1 MNHKNF
7 QFNHFKIHTQYSIC
21 EGALKISDLAEFCK
35 SNNINSVGIS
45 DSFNMC
51 GVLEFSQDI
60 SKVGTQ
66 PLIGTQ
72 INFSF
77 LNNNVKKIGKIS
89 LIAKNH
95 TGYKNLLKLSSQSYL
110 SIEKNE
116 DPHCSIDSLIQ
127 YSDGILVLIGGS
139 YSLISSLLLDNNI
152 NECEFLIKK
161 IQKIFNENI
170 YIEIQ
175 RHSEKHEPE
184 LENRLLEFSSKLSI
198 PIIATHEV
206 FYMNKDMHE
215 AHDAYV
221 CVGQKTYVNDLKRL
235 QYSNQHYFKTT
246 EEMKELFKDLPE
258 ALENNFLLPTRCSFR
273 PLPSKPMLPNFN
285 SDSENVNQELK
296 NQAEKGLKIKLENF
310 VLNNIKDEKDKNPV
324 AQKYKERL
332 AYEVEMISKM
342 KFSGYFLIVSDYIKW
357 AKSNNIPVG
366 PGRGS
371 GAGSLVA
378 WCLSITDL
386 DPIKFGLIFERFLNP
401 DRISMPDF
409 DIDFCQEDRDKVINY
424 VKDKYKNKVAQ
435 IITFGK
441 LQARMALRD
450 IGRVIGL
457 PYGRVDQLSKM
468 IPFDPSRPLSLAESV
483 AIEPRIQEAQKEDPA
498 IDKLINLAL
507 KLEGLY
513 RNIATHAAGIVIG
526 DKDLTEIVPLY
537 KDHESS
543 IPIPVTQFD
552 MKWAE
557 EAGLV
562 KFDFLGLKT
571 LTVIKKTIELIIKE
585 GVSFDLEKIPLDDDK
600 TFQLLSSGETMGIFQ
615 LESSGMREVLKQM
628 KPNMF
633 EDIIALVALYR
644 PGPMQNISTY
654 NNRKHGLE
662 EPDYLHPKIKN
673 ILKETYGVIIY
684 QEQVMQIAQSLSGFS
699 AGKADI
705 LRKAMGKKKSAE
717 MERQKKDFIEGAIK
731 NNISREQA
739 IYIFQLV
746 EKFAQYG
753 FNKSHA
759 AAYALIAYQTAYLKT
774 HYPLSF
780 FSASMSMEMSNTD
793 KLNQFYEELKRL
805 SINICNPCINN
816 CFADF
821 VPKNK
826 TIYYALSGI
835 KAVGYEAI
843 SNVIK
848 EREKNGKFKSI
859 EDFVQRV
866 NSKDINKLQL
876 EGLIKAGAFDCLD
889 KNRSKLFNNVP
900 EIIKHSKNYDETSYV
915 NQINLFESKT
925 NENFK
930 LFFND
935 FPEWDE
941 PEKIKREFESIG
953 FFVSDH
959 PLKNYKQ
966 ILKDYNV
973 INYQTFVENPNISE
987 CMLAGTVMAIQEKK
1001 TAKGMPYAIVK
1012 FSDLS
1017 QMFEFFIFSE
1027 NLVLNRE
1034 KLSAGRSFLIS
1045 AKRELM
1051 KNGMERINAF
1061 KIFFIDDIKEKKIE
1075 NIKIILKNTNELKDL
1090 KNILVEGGNTKVSF
1104 NYYENGK
1111 FFVFKLKNNKKI
1123 NSETIKSIEKQGF
1136 LTEISNL

>member
-1 MNHKNF
+1 MSLNKF
-7 QFNHFKIHTQYSIC
+7 QFNHLKIHTQYSIC
-21 EGALKISDLAEFCK
+21 EGALKIADLSSYCK
-35 SNNINSVGIS
+35 SHNINSVGIS

-51 GVLEFSQDI
+51 GVLEFSEEI

-66 PLIGTQ
+66 PIIGTQ

-77 LNNNVKKIGKIS
+77 SHNNLEKIGKIS
-89 LIAKNH
+89 LIAKNI
-95 TGYKNLLKLSSQSYL
+95 TGYKNLLKLSSNSYL
-110 SIEKNE
+110 SIEKNHE
-116 DPHCSIDSLIQ
+116 PHCAIEELINH
-127 YSDGILVLIGGS
+127 SEGLIVLLGGS
-139 YSLISSLLLDNNI
+139 HSLISSLILNSNI
-152 NECEFLIKK
+152 SECEFLINK
-161 IQKIFNENI
+161 IIMSYKNNA

-175 RHSEKHEPE
+175 RHGEAHEPE
-184 LENRLLEFSSKLSI
+184 LEARLLNLSTKLNI
-198 PIIATHEV
+198 PLLATHEV
-206 FYMNKDMHE
+206 YYLNQDIHE
-215 AHDAYV
+215 AHDAYI
-221 CVGQKTYVNDLKRL
+221 CVGQKTYVSDTKRL
-235 QYSNQHYFKTT
+235 RYSDQHYLKNDT
-246 EEMKELFKDLPE
+246 EMSELFTDLPE
-258 ALENNFLLPTRCSFR
+258 ALENNKNISYRCSYR
-273 PLPSKPMLPNFN
+273 PLTNKPMLPNFN
-285 SDSENVNQELK
+285 TESSNVNDELK
-296 NQAEKGLKIKLENF
+296 LQAKIGLEKKLKDFILINIEDQNEKKLLTIKYE
-310 VLNNIKDEKDKNPV
+310 
-324 AQKYKERL
+324 ERL
-332 AYEVEMISKM
+332 NYEVEMISKM

-357 AKSNNIPVG
+357 AKTNNIPVG

-498 IDKLINLAL
+498 IDKLVKLAL

-526 DKDLTEIVPLY
+526 DKDLTEIIPLY
-537 KDHESS
+537 KDHDST

-571 LTVIKKTIELIIKE
+571 LTVIKKTIKLIKE
-585 GVSFDLEKIPLDDDK
+585 EGTLLDIEKIPLDDSK
-600 TFQLLSSGETMGIFQ
+600 TFELLSSGETMGIFQ

-628 KPNMF
+628 RPNKF

-654 NNRKHGLE
+654 NNRKHGSE
-662 EPDYLHPKIKN
+662 NPDYLHPKIEN

-684 QEQVMQIAQSLSGFS
+684 QEQVMQIAQALSGFS

-717 MERQKKDFIEGAIK
+717 MERQKKDFIEGAVS
-731 NNISREQA
+731 NNIPKDQA

-774 HYPLSF
+774 HFPLSF
-780 FSASMSMEMSNTD
+780 FSASMSMDMSNTD

-805 SINICNPCINN
+805 SIKIHNPCINN
-816 CFADF
+816 CYADF
-821 VPKNK
+821 IPKNN
-826 TIYYALSGI
+826 TIYYALSAI

-848 EREKNGKFKSI
+848 EREENGKFKSI
-859 EDFVQRV
+859 EDFVKRV
-866 NSKDINKLQL
+866 HSKNVNKLQL

-889 KNRSKLFNNVP
+889 NNRSKIYNNVP
-900 EIIKHSKNYDETSYV
+900 ELIKQSKNYDENSEV
-915 NQINLFESKT
+915 NQINLFDSQT
-925 NENFK
+925 NQEFLINFEDYPAW
-930 LFFND
+930 N
-935 FPEWDE
+935 EQ
-941 PEKIKREFESIG
+941 EKIKREFESIG

-966 ILKDYNV
+966 VLESYNV
-973 INYQTFVENPNISE
+973 INYQNFVENAGVSE
-987 CMLAGTVMAIQEKK
+987 CMLSGTVMAIQEKK
-1001 TAKGMPYAIVK
+1001 TAKGMPFAIVK

-1017 QMFEFFIFSE
+1017 RMFEFFIFSE
-1027 NLVLNRE
+1027 VLISNRE
-1034 KLSAGRSFLIS
+1034 KLIPGKSFLIS
-1045 AKRELM
+1045 VKREML
-1051 KNGMERINAF
+1051 KTGIERTNVSR
-1061 KIFFIDDIKEKKIE
+1061 IFLIDDIKEK
-1075 NIKIILKNTNELKDL
+1075 NIRKLNIQIKESDNLEILKKEIIKEGKTSVSLNYIQNGRNFIFKFKNEKNLNLESLKSL
-1090 KNILVEGGNTKVSF
+1090 
-1104 NYYENGK
+1104 ENH
-1111 FFVFKLKNNKKI
+1111 
-1123 NSETIKSIEKQGF
+1123 GF
-1136 LTEISNL
+1136 LTKIIN

>member
-1 MNHKNF
+1 MTLSAF

-21 EGALKISDLAEFCK
+21 EGALKISDLSDFCK
-35 SNNINSVGIS
+35 LNNINAVGIS
-45 DSFNMC
+45 DSLNMC
-51 GVLEFSQDI
+51 GALEFSQEI
-60 SKVGTQ
+60 AKVGTQ
-66 PLIGTQ
+66 PIIGTQ
-72 INFSF
+72 INFSLC
-77 LNNNVKKIGKIS
+77 LNNLEKIGKIS
-89 LIAKNH
+89 LIAKNN

-110 SIEKNE
+110 SIDKNQV
-116 DPHCSIDSLIQ
+116 PHCSIENLIN
-127 YSDGILVLIGGS
+127 YSDGIIVLLGGS
-139 YSLISSLLLDNNI
+139 HSLISSLIQSNNI
-152 NECEFLIKK
+152 AECDFLINK
-161 IQKIFNENI
+161 INSVFKNNV

-175 RHSEKHEPE
+175 RHGEAHEPE
-184 LENRLLEFSSKLSI
+184 LEIKLLNTSSKYNI
-198 PIIATHEV
+198 PVVATHEV
-206 FYMNKDMHE
+206 FYISKEMHE
-215 AHDAYV
+215 AHDAYI
-221 CVGQKTYVNDLKRL
+221 CVGQKTYVNDIKRL
-235 QYSNQHYFKTT
+235 KYSNQHYLKTSN
-246 EEMKELFKDLPE
+246 EMLELFKDLPE
-258 ALENNFLLPTRCSFR
+258 AIENNIQLIHRCSYR

-285 SDSENVNQELK
+285 TDSSNVNDELK
-296 NQAEKGLKIKLENF
+296 DQANKGLEIKLKEF
-310 VLNNIKDEKDKNPV
+310 ILFNIQNEEEKKILTK
-324 AQKYKERL
+324 KYKDRL
-332 AYEVEMISKM
+332 NYEIEMISKM

-357 AKSNNIPVG
+357 AKHNNIPVG

-483 AIEPRIQEAQKEDPA
+483 AIEPRIQEAQKEDPV
-498 IDKLINLAL
+498 IDKLVKLAL

-526 DKDLTEIVPLY
+526 DKDLTEIIPLY

-571 LTVIKKTIELIIKE
+571 LTVIKKTIELIKTE
-585 GVSFDLEKIPLDDDK
+585 GKSLNLEKIPLDDLK
-600 TFQLLSSGETMGIFQ
+600 TFELLSSGETMGIFQ

-628 KPNMF
+628 KPNKF

-662 EPDYLHPKIKN
+662 EPDYLHPKIEN

-684 QEQVMQIAQSLSGFS
+684 QEQVMQIAQVLSGFS

-717 MERQKKDFIEGAIK
+717 MDRQKKDFIEGAIK
-731 NNISREQA
+731 NNISRDQA
-739 IYIFQLV
+739 NYIFQLV

-774 HYPLSF
+774 HFPLSF

-805 SINICNPCINN
+805 SINVCNPCINH

-821 VPKNK
+821 VPKNN
-826 TIYYALSGI
+826 TIYYALSAI
-835 KAVGYEAI
+835 KAVGFEAI

-848 EREKNGKFKSI
+848 ERELNGKFSSI
-859 EDFVQRV
+859 EDFIKRV

-876 EGLIKAGAFDCLD
+876 EGLIKAGTFDCLD
-889 KNRSKLFNNVP
+889 KNRSKLFYNVP
-900 EIIKHSKNYDETSYV
+900 EIIKHTKNYDENV
-915 NQINLFESKT
+915 QLNQISLFETQT
-925 NENFK
+925 NDNFRVKFIESEN
-930 LFFND
+930 
-935 FPEWDE
+935 WDE
-941 PEKIKREFESIG
+941 PELIKREFESIG

-959 PLKNYKQ
+959 PLKNYKK
-966 ILKDYNV
+966 IIDEYNV
-973 INYQTFVENPNISE
+973 INYQDFIENNNITES
-987 CMLAGTVMAIQEKK
+987 MLSGTVMAIQEKK
-1001 TAKGMPYAIVK
+1001 TVKGMPFAIVK

-1017 QMFEFFIFSE
+1017 KMFEFFIFSE
-1027 NLVLNRE
+1027 NLILNRE
-1034 KLSAGRSFLIS
+1034 NLLPGKSFLIS
-1045 AKRELM
+1045 VKREM
-1051 KNGMERINAF
+1051 TKTGIERINVS
-1061 KIFFIDDIKEKKIE
+1061 KIFLIEDIKEKKIS
-1075 NIKIILKNTNELKDL
+1075 KIIITFSKIDELNHLKNNLLNEGKSE
-1090 KNILVEGGNTKVSF
+1090 ILLNYSKNTK
-1104 NYYENGK
+1104 NYI
-1111 FFVFKLKNNKKI
+1111 FKLKNTKKI
-1123 NSETIKSIEKQGF
+1123 TSESVKSIEKQGF
-1136 LTEISNL
+1136 FTKILN

>member
-1 MNHKNF
+1 MTAKNS
-7 QFNHFKIHTQYSIC
+7 QFNHLKIHTQYSIC
-21 EGALKISDLAEFCK
+21 EGALKISDLSEYCK
-35 SNNINSVGIS
+35 AHKITSVGIS
-45 DSFNMC
+45 DSRNMC
-51 GVLEFSQDI
+51 GVLEFSEEI
-60 SKVGTQ
+60 SKAGTQ
-66 PLIGTQ
+66 PVIGTQ

-77 LNNNVKKIGKIS
+77 SHNNLEKIGKIS
-89 LIAKNH
+89 LIAKNIA
-95 TGYKNLLKLSSQSYL
+95 GYKNLLKLSSHSYL
-110 SIEKNE
+110 SIEKNQ
-116 DPHCSIDSLIQ
+116 DPHCAIEELVK
-127 YSDGILVLIGGS
+127 YSDGVIVLLGGS
-139 YSLISSLLLDNNI
+139 HSLISDMILSNNI
-152 NECEFLIKK
+152 SECEFLI
-161 IQKIFNENI
+161 QKIAHIFKDNA

-175 RHSEKHEPE
+175 RHGEIHEKD
-184 LENRLLEFSSKLSI
+184 LEVKLLEFSSKFNI

-206 FYMNKDMHE
+206 FYLEEDMYE
-215 AHDAYV
+215 AHDAYI
-221 CVGQKTYVNDLKRL
+221 CVGQKTYVNDTKRL
-235 QYSNQHYFKTT
+235 RYSDQHYLKTDV
-246 EEMKELFKDLPE
+246 EMVEIFSDLPE
-258 ALENNFLLPTRCSFR
+258 ALENNQNIPLRCSYR
-273 PLPSKPMLPNFN
+273 PLTSKPMLPNFN
-285 SDSENVNQELK
+285 TESSNVDDELK
-296 NQAEKGLKIKLENF
+296 SQARSGLAVKLQDFILNNISDLDEKGLVRK
-310 VLNNIKDEKDKNPV
+310 
-324 AQKYKERL
+324 KYEDRL
-332 AYEVEMISKM
+332 DYEVEMISKM

-357 AKSNNIPVG
+357 AKSKNIPVG

-450 IGRVIGL
+450 IGRVMGL
-457 PYGRVDQLSKM
+457 PYGRVDQLTKM

-483 AIEPRIQEAQKEDPA
+483 AMEPRIQEAQKEDPT
-498 IDKLINLAL
+498 IDKLIKLAL
-507 KLEGLY
+507 KLEGLF

-526 DKDLTEIVPLY
+526 DKDLTEIIPLY
-537 KDHESS
+537 KDHDSS

-571 LTVIKKTIELIIKE
+571 LTVIKKTITLIKE
-585 GVSFDLEKIPLDDDK
+585 DGKSLDIEKIPLDDEK
-600 TFQLLSSGETMGIFQ
+600 TFKLLSSGETMGIFQ

-628 KPNMF
+628 QPNKF

-662 EPDYLHPKIKN
+662 EPDYLHPKIES

-684 QEQVMQIAQSLSGFS
+684 QEQVMQIAQALSGFS

-717 MERQKKDFIEGAIK
+717 MDRQKKDFIEGAIK
-731 NNISREQA
+731 NNIPKEQA
-739 IYIFQLV
+739 VYIFQLV

-780 FSASMSMEMSNTD
+780 FSASMSMDMSNTD

-805 SINICNPCINN
+805 SINVHNPCINN

-821 VPKNK
+821 VPRGN

-835 KAVGYEAI
+835 KAVGFEAI

-848 EREKNGKFKSI
+848 EREENGKFLSI
-859 EDFVQRV
+859 EDFITRV
-866 NSKDINKLQL
+866 SSKDTNKLQL
-876 EGLIKAGAFDCLD
+876 EGLVKAGAFDCLD
-889 KNRSKLFNNVP
+889 KNRAKIYHNVP
-900 EIIKHSKNYDETSYV
+900 ELIKQSKNYDENLEL
-915 NQINLFESKT
+915 NQINLFESQT
-925 NENFK
+925 NQDFK
-930 LFFND
+930 ISFTEQ
-935 FPEWDE
+935 PEWDE
-941 PEKIKREFESIG
+941 PEKIKKEFESIG

-966 ILKDYNV
+966 VLQGYNV
-973 INYQTFVENPNISE
+973 INYQEFIESSNITE
-987 CMLAGTVMAIQEKK
+987 CMLSGTVMAIQEKK
-1001 TAKGMPYAIVK
+1001 TAKGMPFAIVK

-1017 QMFEFFIFSE
+1017 RMFEFFIFSE
-1027 NLVLNRE
+1027 VLISNRE
-1034 KLSAGRSFLIS
+1034 KLSPGKSFLIS
-1045 AKRELM
+1045 IKREML
-1051 KNGMERINAF
+1051 KSGIERTNVS
-1061 KIFFIDDIKEKKIE
+1061 KIFSIDDIKEKSISNVSIE
-1075 NIKIILKNTNELKDL
+1075 VKDADAL
-1090 KNILVEGGNTKVSF
+1090 KNIKNEIAKDGKTSVSLSY
-1104 NYYENGK
+1104 NENGK
-1111 FFVFKLKNNKKI
+1111 NFIFKLKNAKNITSESLKI
-1123 NSETIKSIEKQGF
+1123 IENQGF
-1136 LTEISNL
+1136 LTKIVN

>member
-1 MNHKNF
+1 MTLSTF

-21 EGALKISDLAEFCK
+21 EGALKISDLSDFCK
-35 SNNINSVGIS
+35 LNNINAVGIS
-45 DSFNMC
+45 DSLNMC
-51 GVLEFSQDI
+51 GALEFSQEI
-60 SKVGTQ
+60 AKVGTQ
-66 PLIGTQ
+66 PIIGTQ
-72 INFSF
+72 INFSLC
-77 LNNNVKKIGKIS
+77 LNNLEKIGKIA
-89 LIAKNH
+89 LIAKNN

-110 SIEKNE
+110 SIDKNQV
-116 DPHCSIDSLIQ
+116 PHCSIENLIN
-127 YSDGILVLIGGS
+127 YSDGIIVLLGGS
-139 YSLISSLLLDNNI
+139 HSLISSLIQSNNI
-152 NECEFLIKK
+152 AECDFLINK
-161 IQKIFNENI
+161 INSVFKNNV

-175 RHSEKHEPE
+175 RHGEAHEPE
-184 LENRLLEFSSKLSI
+184 LEIKLLNISSKYNI
-198 PIIATHEV
+198 PVVATHEV
-206 FYMNKDMHE
+206 FYISKDMHE
-215 AHDAYV
+215 AHDAYI
-221 CVGQKTYVNDLKRL
+221 CVGQKTYVNDIKRL
-235 QYSNQHYFKTT
+235 KYSNQHYLKTS
-246 EEMKELFKDLPE
+246 EEMLELFKDLPE
-258 ALENNFLLPTRCSFR
+258 AIENNIQLIHRCSYR

-285 SDSENVNQELK
+285 TDSSNVNDELK
-296 NQAEKGLKIKLENF
+296 DQATQGLEIKLKEF
-310 VLNNIKDEKDKNPV
+310 ILFNIQNEEEKKILTK
-324 AQKYKERL
+324 KYKDRL
-332 AYEVEMISKM
+332 NYEIEMISKM

-357 AKSNNIPVG
+357 AKHNNIPVG

-483 AIEPRIQEAQKEDPA
+483 AIEPRIQEAQKEDPV
-498 IDKLINLAL
+498 IDKLVKLAL

-526 DKDLTEIVPLY
+526 DKDLTEIIPLY

-571 LTVIKKTIELIIKE
+571 LTVIKKTIELIKTE
-585 GVSFDLEKIPLDDDK
+585 GKSLNLEKIPLDDFK
-600 TFQLLSSGETMGIFQ
+600 TFELLSSGETMGIFQ

-628 KPNMF
+628 KPNKF

-662 EPDYLHPKIKN
+662 EPDYLHPKIEN

-684 QEQVMQIAQSLSGFS
+684 QEQVMQIAQVLSGFS

-717 MERQKKDFIEGAIK
+717 MDRQKKDFIEGAIK
-731 NNISREQA
+731 NNISRDQA
-739 IYIFQLV
+739 NYIFQLV

-774 HYPLSF
+774 HFPLSF

-805 SINICNPCINN
+805 SINVCNPCINH

-821 VPKNK
+821 VPKNN

-835 KAVGYEAI
+835 KAVGFEAI

-848 EREKNGKFKSI
+848 ERELNGKFSSI
-859 EDFVQRV
+859 EDFIKRV

-900 EIIKHSKNYDETSYV
+900 EIIKHAKNYDENV
-915 NQINLFESKT
+915 QLNQISLFESQT
-925 NENFK
+925 NDNFRVKFIESEN
-930 LFFND
+930 
-935 FPEWDE
+935 WDE
-941 PEKIKREFESIG
+941 PELIKREFESIG

-959 PLKNYKQ
+959 PLKNYKK
-966 ILKDYNV
+966 IIDEYNV
-973 INYQTFVENPNISE
+973 INYQDFIENNNITES
-987 CMLAGTVMAIQEKK
+987 MLSGTVMAIQEKK
-1001 TAKGMPYAIVK
+1001 TAKGMPFAIVK

-1017 QMFEFFIFSE
+1017 KMFEFFIFSE
-1027 NLVLNRE
+1027 NLILNRE
-1034 KLSAGRSFLIS
+1034 NLLPGKSFLIS
-1045 AKRELM
+1045 VKREM
-1051 KNGMERINAF
+1051 TKTGIERINVS
-1061 KIFFIDDIKEKKIE
+1061 KIFLIEDIKEKKISKIT
-1075 NIKIILKNTNELKDL
+1075 IKFSKIDELNHLKNNLLNEGKSE
-1090 KNILVEGGNTKVSF
+1090 ILLNYSKNTK
-1104 NYYENGK
+1104 NYI
-1111 FFVFKLKNNKKI
+1111 FKLKNTKKI
-1123 NSETIKSIEKQGF
+1123 TSESVKSIEKQGF
-1136 LTEISNL
+1136 FTKILN

>member
-1 MNHKNF
+1 MTAKNS
-7 QFNHFKIHTQYSIC
+7 QFNHLKIHTQYSIC
-21 EGALKISDLAEFCK
+21 EGALKISDLSEYCK
-35 SNNINSVGIS
+35 AHKITSVGIS
-45 DSFNMC
+45 DSRNMC
-51 GVLEFSQDI
+51 GVLAFSEEI
-60 SKVGTQ
+60 SKAGTQ
-66 PLIGTQ
+66 PVIGTQ

-77 LNNNVKKIGKIS
+77 SHNNLEKIGKIS
-89 LIAKNH
+89 LIAKNIA
-95 TGYKNLLKLSSQSYL
+95 GYKNLLKLSSHSYL
-110 SIEKNE
+110 SIEKNQ
-116 DPHCSIDSLIQ
+116 DPHCAIEELVK
-127 YSDGILVLIGGS
+127 YSDGVIVLLGGS
-139 YSLISSLLLDNNI
+139 HSLISDMILSNNI
-152 NECEFLIKK
+152 SECEFLI
-161 IQKIFNENI
+161 QKIAHIFKDNA

-175 RHSEKHEPE
+175 RHGEIHEKD
-184 LENRLLEFSSKLSI
+184 LEVKLLEFSSKFNI

-206 FYMNKDMHE
+206 FYLEEDMYE
-215 AHDAYV
+215 AHDAYI
-221 CVGQKTYVNDLKRL
+221 CVGQKTYVNDTKRL
-235 QYSNQHYFKTT
+235 RYSDQHYLKTDV
-246 EEMKELFKDLPE
+246 EMVEIFSDLPE
-258 ALENNFLLPTRCSFR
+258 ALENNQNIPLRCSYR
-273 PLPSKPMLPNFN
+273 PLTSKPMLPNFN
-285 SDSENVNQELK
+285 TESSNVDDELK
-296 NQAEKGLKIKLENF
+296 SQARSGLVVKLQDF
-310 VLNNIKDEKDKNPV
+310 ILNNISDLDEKDLVRK
-324 AQKYKERL
+324 KYEDRL
-332 AYEVEMISKM
+332 DYEVEMISKM

-357 AKSNNIPVG
+357 AKSKNIPVG

-450 IGRVIGL
+450 IGRVMGL
-457 PYGRVDQLSKM
+457 PYGRVDQLTKM

-483 AIEPRIQEAQKEDPA
+483 AMEPRIQEAQKEDPT
-498 IDKLINLAL
+498 IDKLIKLAL
-507 KLEGLY
+507 KLEGLF

-526 DKDLTEIVPLY
+526 DKDLIEIIPLY
-537 KDHESS
+537 KDHDSS

-571 LTVIKKTIELIIKE
+571 LTVIKKTITLIKE
-585 GVSFDLEKIPLDDDK
+585 DGKSLDIEKIPLDDEK
-600 TFQLLSSGETMGIFQ
+600 TFKLLSSGETMGIFQ

-628 KPNMF
+628 QPNKF

-662 EPDYLHPKIKN
+662 EPDYLHPKIES

-684 QEQVMQIAQSLSGFS
+684 QEQVMQIAQALSGFS

-717 MERQKKDFIEGAIK
+717 MDRQKKDFIEGAIK
-731 NNISREQA
+731 NNIPKEQA
-739 IYIFQLV
+739 VYIFQLV

-780 FSASMSMEMSNTD
+780 FSASMSMDMSNTD

-805 SINICNPCINN
+805 LINVHNPCINN

-821 VPKNK
+821 VPRGN

-835 KAVGYEAI
+835 KAVGFEAI

-848 EREKNGKFKSI
+848 EREENGKFLSI
-859 EDFVQRV
+859 EDFITRV
-866 NSKDINKLQL
+866 SSKDINKLQL
-876 EGLIKAGAFDCLD
+876 EGLVKAGAFDCLD
-889 KNRSKLFNNVP
+889 KNRAKIYHNVP
-900 EIIKHSKNYDETSYV
+900 ELIKQSKNYDENLEL
-915 NQINLFESKT
+915 NQINLFESQT
-925 NENFK
+925 NQDFK
-930 LFFND
+930 ISFTEQS
-935 FPEWDE
+935 EWDE

-966 ILKDYNV
+966 VLQGYNV
-973 INYQTFVENPNISE
+973 INYQEFVESSNITE
-987 CMLAGTVMAIQEKK
+987 CMLSGTVMAIQEKK
-1001 TAKGMPYAIVK
+1001 TAKGMPFAIVK

-1017 QMFEFFIFSE
+1017 RMFEFFIFSE
-1027 NLVLNRE
+1027 VLISNRE
-1034 KLSAGRSFLIS
+1034 KLSPGKSFLIS
-1045 AKRELM
+1045 IKREML
-1051 KNGMERINAF
+1051 KSGIERTNVS
-1061 KIFFIDDIKEKKIE
+1061 KIFSIDDIKEKSISNVSIE
-1075 NIKIILKNTNELKDL
+1075 VKDADAL
-1090 KNILVEGGNTKVSF
+1090 KNIKNEITKDGKTSVSLSY
-1104 NYYENGK
+1104 NENGK
-1111 FFVFKLKNNKKI
+1111 NFIFKLKNTKNITSESLKI
-1123 NSETIKSIEKQGF
+1123 IENQGF
-1136 LTEISNL
+1136 LTKIVN

>member
-1 MNHKNF
+1 MTAKNS
-7 QFNHFKIHTQYSIC
+7 QFNHLKIHTQYSIC
-21 EGALKISDLAEFCK
+21 EGALKISDLSEYCK
-35 SNNINSVGIS
+35 THKITSVGIS
-45 DSFNMC
+45 DSRNMC
-51 GVLEFSQDI
+51 GVLEFSEEI
-60 SKVGTQ
+60 SKAGTQ
-66 PLIGTQ
+66 PVIGTQ

-77 LNNNVKKIGKIS
+77 SHNNLEKIGKIS
-89 LIAKNH
+89 LIAKNIA
-95 TGYKNLLKLSSQSYL
+95 GYKNLLKLSSHSYL
-110 SIEKNE
+110 SIEKNQ
-116 DPHCSIDSLIQ
+116 DPHCAIEELVK
-127 YSDGILVLIGGS
+127 YSDGVIVLLGGS
-139 YSLISSLLLDNNI
+139 YSLISDMILSNNI
-152 NECEFLIKK
+152 SECEFLI
-161 IQKIFNENI
+161 QKIAHIFKDNA

-175 RHSEKHEPE
+175 RHGEIHEKD
-184 LENRLLEFSSKLSI
+184 LEVKLLEFSSKFNI

-206 FYMNKDMHE
+206 FYLEEDMYE
-215 AHDAYV
+215 AHDAYI
-221 CVGQKTYVNDLKRL
+221 CVGQKTYVNDTKRL
-235 QYSNQHYFKTT
+235 RYSDQHYLKTDL
-246 EEMKELFKDLPE
+246 EMVELFSDLPE
-258 ALENNFLLPTRCSFR
+258 ALENNQNIPLRCSYR
-273 PLPSKPMLPNFN
+273 PLTSKPMLPNFN
-285 SDSENVNQELK
+285 TESSNVDDELK
-296 NQAEKGLKIKLENF
+296 SQARSGLAVKLQDF
-310 VLNNIKDEKDKNPV
+310 ILNNISDLDEKDLVRK
-324 AQKYKERL
+324 KYEDRL
-332 AYEVEMISKM
+332 DYEVEMISKM

-357 AKSNNIPVG
+357 AKSKNIPVG

-450 IGRVIGL
+450 IGRVMGL
-457 PYGRVDQLSKM
+457 PYGRVDQLTKM

-483 AIEPRIQEAQKEDPA
+483 AMEPRIQEAQKEDPT
-498 IDKLINLAL
+498 IDKLIKLAL
-507 KLEGLY
+507 KLEGLF

-526 DKDLTEIVPLY
+526 DKDLTEIIPLY
-537 KDHESS
+537 KDHDSS

-571 LTVIKKTIELIIKE
+571 LTVIKKTITLIKE
-585 GVSFDLEKIPLDDDK
+585 DGKSLDIEKIPLDDEK
-600 TFQLLSSGETMGIFQ
+600 TFKLLSSGETMGIFQ

-628 KPNMF
+628 QPNKF

-662 EPDYLHPKIKN
+662 EPDYLHPKIES

-684 QEQVMQIAQSLSGFS
+684 QEQVMQIAQALSGFS

-717 MERQKKDFIEGAIK
+717 MDRQKKDFIEGAIK
-731 NNISREQA
+731 NNIPKEQA
-739 IYIFQLV
+739 VYIFQLV

-780 FSASMSMEMSNTD
+780 FSASMSMDMSNTD

-805 SINICNPCINN
+805 SINVHNPCINN

-821 VPKNK
+821 VPKGN

-835 KAVGYEAI
+835 KAVGFEAI

-848 EREKNGKFKSI
+848 EREENGKFLSI
-859 EDFVQRV
+859 EDFITRV
-866 NSKDINKLQL
+866 SSKDINKLQL
-876 EGLIKAGAFDCLD
+876 EGLVKAGAFDCLD
-889 KNRSKLFNNVP
+889 KNRAKIYHNVP
-900 EIIKHSKNYDETSYV
+900 ELIKQSKNYDENLEL
-915 NQINLFESKT
+915 NQINLFESQT
-925 NENFK
+925 NQDFK
-930 LFFND
+930 ISFTEQ
-935 FPEWDE
+935 PEWDE

-966 ILKDYNV
+966 VLQGYNV
-973 INYQTFVENPNISE
+973 INYQEFVESGNITE
-987 CMLAGTVMAIQEKK
+987 CMLSGTVMAIQEKK
-1001 TAKGMPYAIVK
+1001 TAKGMPFAIVK

-1017 QMFEFFIFSE
+1017 RMFEFFIFSE
-1027 NLVLNRE
+1027 VLISNRE
-1034 KLSAGRSFLIS
+1034 KLSPGKSFLIS
-1045 AKRELM
+1045 IKREML
-1051 KNGMERINAF
+1051 KSGIERTNVS
-1061 KIFFIDDIKEKKIE
+1061 KIFSIDDIKEKSISNVSIE
-1075 NIKIILKNTNELKDL
+1075 VKDADAL
-1090 KNILVEGGNTKVSF
+1090 KNIKNEIAKDGKTSVSLSY
-1104 NYYENGK
+1104 NENGK
-1111 FFVFKLKNNKKI
+1111 NFIFKLKNTKNITSESLKI
-1123 NSETIKSIEKQGF
+1123 IENQGF
-1136 LTEISNL
+1136 LTKIVN

>member
-1 MNHKNF
+1 MTAKNS
-7 QFNHFKIHTQYSIC
+7 QFNHLKIHTQYSIC
-21 EGALKISDLAEFCK
+21 EGALKISDLSEYCK
-35 SNNINSVGIS
+35 THKITSVGIS
-45 DSFNMC
+45 DSRNMC
-51 GVLEFSQDI
+51 GVLEFSEEI
-60 SKVGTQ
+60 SKAGTQ
-66 PLIGTQ
+66 PVIGTQ

-77 LNNNVKKIGKIS
+77 SHNNLEKIGKIS
-89 LIAKNH
+89 LIAKNIA
-95 TGYKNLLKLSSQSYL
+95 GYKNLLKLSSHSYL
-110 SIEKNE
+110 SIEKNQ
-116 DPHCSIDSLIQ
+116 DPHCAIEELIK
-127 YSDGILVLIGGS
+127 YSDGVIVLLGGS
-139 YSLISSLLLDNNI
+139 YSLISDMILSNNI
-152 NECEFLIKK
+152 SECEFLI
-161 IQKIFNENI
+161 QKIARVFKDNA
-170 YIEIQ
+170 YLEIQ
-175 RHSEKHEPE
+175 RHGEIHEKD
-184 LENRLLEFSSKLSI
+184 LEIKLLEFSSKFDI

-206 FYMNKDMHE
+206 FYLEEDMHE
-215 AHDAYV
+215 AHDAYI
-221 CVGQKTYVNDLKRL
+221 CVGQKTYVNDTKRL
-235 QYSNQHYFKTT
+235 RYSDQHYLKTDL
-246 EEMKELFKDLPE
+246 EMVELFSDLPE
-258 ALENNFLLPTRCSFR
+258 ALENNQNIPLRCSYR
-273 PLPSKPMLPNFN
+273 PLTSKPILPNFN
-285 SDSENVNQELK
+285 TESSNVDDELK
-296 NQAEKGLKIKLENF
+296 SQAKSGLAVKLQDF
-310 VLNNIKDEKDKNPV
+310 ILNNISDLAEKDLVRK
-324 AQKYKERL
+324 KYEDRL
-332 AYEVEMISKM
+332 NYEVEMISKM

-357 AKSNNIPVG
+357 AKSKNIPVG

-424 VKDKYKNKVAQ
+424 VKNKYKNKVAQ

-450 IGRVIGL
+450 IGRVMGL
-457 PYGRVDQLSKM
+457 PYGRVDQLTKM
-468 IPFDPSRPLSLAESV
+468 IPFDPSRPLSLAESI
-483 AIEPRIQEAQKEDPA
+483 AMEPRIQEAQKEDPT
-498 IDKLINLAL
+498 IDKLIKLAL
-507 KLEGLY
+507 KLEGLF

-526 DKDLTEIVPLY
+526 DKDLTEIIPLY
-537 KDHESS
+537 KDHDSS

-571 LTVIKKTIELIIKE
+571 LTVIKKTITLIKE
-585 GVSFDLEKIPLDDDK
+585 DGKSLDIEKIPLDDEK
-600 TFQLLSSGETMGIFQ
+600 TFKLLSSGETMGIFQ

-628 KPNMF
+628 QPNKF

-662 EPDYLHPKIKN
+662 EPDYLHPKIES

-684 QEQVMQIAQSLSGFS
+684 QEQVMQIAQALSGFS

-717 MERQKKDFIEGAIK
+717 MDRQKKDFIEGAIK
-731 NNISREQA
+731 NSIPKEQA
-739 IYIFQLV
+739 VYIFQLV

-780 FSASMSMEMSNTD
+780 FSASMSMDMSNTD

-805 SINICNPCINN
+805 SINVRNPCINN

-821 VPKNK
+821 VPKGN

-835 KAVGYEAI
+835 KAVGFEAI

-848 EREKNGKFKSI
+848 EREENGKFLSI
-859 EDFVQRV
+859 EDFITRV
-866 NSKDINKLQL
+866 SSKDINKLQL
-876 EGLIKAGAFDCLD
+876 EGLVKAGAFDCLD
-889 KNRSKLFNNVP
+889 KNRAKIYHNIP
-900 EIIKHSKNYDETSYV
+900 ELIKQSKNYDENLEP
-915 NQINLFESKT
+915 NQINLFESQT
-925 NENFK
+925 NQDFK
-930 LFFND
+930 IFFTEQ
-935 FPEWDE
+935 PEWDE

-966 ILKDYNV
+966 VLQGYNV
-973 INYQTFVENPNISE
+973 INYQEFIESSNITE
-987 CMLAGTVMAIQEKK
+987 CMLSGTVMAIQEKK
-1001 TAKGMPYAIVK
+1001 TAKGMPFAIVK

-1017 QMFEFFIFSE
+1017 RMFEFFIFSE
-1027 NLVLNRE
+1027 VLISNRE
-1034 KLSAGRSFLIS
+1034 KLSPGKSFLIS
-1045 AKRELM
+1045 IKREML
-1051 KNGMERINAF
+1051 KSGIERTNVS
-1061 KIFFIDDIKEKKIE
+1061 KIFSIDDIKEKSISNVSIE
-1075 NIKIILKNTNELKDL
+1075 VKDADAL
-1090 KNILVEGGNTKVSF
+1090 KNIKNEIAKDGKTSVSLSY
-1104 NYYENGK
+1104 NENGK
-1111 FFVFKLKNNKKI
+1111 NFIFKLKNAKNITSESLKI
-1123 NSETIKSIEKQGF
+1123 IENQGF
-1136 LTEISNL
+1136 LTKIVN